1 MQHLSHEQAGTRVGQ
16 ILKAGSDRQLNP
28 FPPMRVSSTLGNV
41 QVSPLTPLY
50 VRFHAVV
57 VLSISICAIQICF
70 LTFFFGSFNIK
81 TILILGFDF
90 SLPLE
95 VKFVPLR

>member
-1 MQHLSHEQAGTRVGQ
+1 MQHLSHEWAGTRVGQ

-28 FPPMRVSSTLGNV
+28 FPPIGNV

-70 LTFFFGSFNIK
+70 FFTFFGSFNIK